1 MSAQGAEFVRSG
13 GKKGYLSGKRPQ
25 KMEPSDRPNLC
36 HHLLGVGGGLEA
48 EHTRFL
54 ASARRKCHSG
64 LRFVQQG
71 ADHRQFLQGYGNANM
86 EKSGWAFA
94 HFGHGERY
102 PHRLCQEGQS
112 QLKFHKLHVRWT
124 FLFVE
129 PSTDPPCPRM
139 DRFPTKFS
147 VFVADQRTLA
157 TRKHELWECP
167 WAQTDQ
173 SHTHMKESDHFVT
186 LAQEFWDTDQVLFAR
201 GLLPRDWLPASELA
215 ECSKVRMW
223 ESSGFK
229 ECRWQCL
236 GRL

>member
-102 PHRLCQEGQS
+102 PHRLCQEGHS

-129 PSTDPPCPRM
+129 PSTTPLARGWIDSQPSFLCSLPTREPWPPGSMNCGNVPGHR
-139 DRFPTKFS
+139 
-147 VFVADQRTLA
+147 LIN
-157 TRKHELWECP
+157 
-167 WAQTDQ
+167 
-173 SHTHMKESDHFVT
+173 HTHMKESDHFVT

-215 ECSKVRMW
+215 ECSEVRMW
-223 ESSGFK
+223 ESCGFK